1 MNREGE
7 SDMKEIYISPEMEII
22 LVEHTDVI
30 TSSTGED
37 ETPFV
42 PYSNGW

>member
-1 MNREGE
+1 
-7 SDMKEIYISPEMEII
+7 MKEIYTSPEMEVI
-22 LVEHTDVI
+22 LIECADVI

-42 PYSNGW
+42 PYTF

>member
-7 SDMKEIYISPEMEII
+7 RDMKEIYTSPEMEII
-22 LVEHTDVI
+22 LLEQVDVI

-42 PYSNGW
+42 PYTNGW